1 MVLVSFK
8 KTTRDYYTEE
18 LKTFFGKYAE
28 VTGYSTEEGIGDL
41 SDADLVLL
49 TGIGIKDTMKIHTYT
64 KGNII
69 YMKRTYSNAAFK
81 KLTEVPPGT
90 TAMFVCNDQFSAY
103 ESVAIINSIGNC
115 NIDLVP
121 VYPEMDDVPKLDY
134 AITPAQVQ
142 YVPKEITNVVDIGWR
157 VISTSTM
164 FDIATNLNVL
174 NKKLYDEIIS
184 RQSDIMPVN
193 MGMEYLIENTH
204 QIRNMTREG
213 IVYTDDDF
221 KIRNYNDTVLQ
232 SSNVAQYMGQNIIGT
247 LIPEEYK
254 DVFVGNQNVENILF
268 EHPATKKV
276 LEVSKRALV
285 IHDKQFGYIFKIE
298 DQTEIKALELRLKN
312 EMSSR
317 GHVARYTFKDI
328 LGGSKA
334 IEECKKKAIKIA
346 QLDNVVLITGESG
359 SGKELFAQSMHNAS
373 KRNKMPFLAINCSAL
388 HPHLLESE
396 LFGYEEGAFSGA
408 KKGGKKG
415 LFELANKGTLFLD
428 EIGELPLEVQAK
440 FLRVLQE
447 KELIRVGGSDIISVD
462 VRIIAATNRSLPE
475 RVANGEFRKDLY
487 YRLNV
492 FPLMIPNLKERKE
505 DVLPLAYQFLK
516 EFDASDKIFDPAL
529 VRFLTDYGWP
539 GNIRELRNCIEYMAY
554 MGECELT
561 LADLPSSIN
570 LEKVSSA
577 GTCGSFSGD
586 ALTKSERSICLCI
599 LKNLDN
605 KRLGRRAL
613 YKKLMESGYDTTEYE
628 VRKLLQYLTENAY
641 IEALPG
647 VKGAKVTGKG
657 RLLLEDNI

>member
-1 MVLVSFK
+1 MVLVAFK

-49 TGIGIKDTMKIHTYT
+49 TGIGIKDTMKIHTFT

-81 KLTEVPPGT
+81 KLREVPPGT

-121 VYPEMDDVPKLDY
+121 VYPEMDEIPKLDY

-142 YVPKEITNVVDIGWR
+142 YVPEETANVVDIGWR

-204 QIRNMTREG
+204 QIRDMTREG

-232 SSNVAQYMGQNIIGT
+232 SSNVAQYMGQSIIGT

-254 DVFVGNQNVENILF
+254 DVFIGNQNVENILF
-268 EHPATKKV
+268 EHPVTKKV

-346 QLDNVVLITGESG
+346 QLENVVLITGESG

-475 RVANGEFRKDLY
+475 RVENGDFRKDLY
-487 YRLNV
+487 YRLSI

-516 EFDASDKIFDPAL
+516 EFDASDKIFHPDL
-529 VRFLTDYGWP
+529 IRFLTDYGWP

-561 LADLPSSIN
+561 LADLPASIN

-586 ALTKSERSICLCI
+586 ALTKSERSLCLCI

-605 KRLGRRAL
+605 RRLGRRAL

-628 VRKLLQYLTENAY
+628 VRKLLQYLAENAY

-657 RLLLEDNI
+657 HALLGETI

>member
-1 MVLVSFK
+1 MVLVAFK

-81 KLTEVPPGT
+81 KLREVPPGT

-121 VYPEMDDVPKLDY
+121 VYPEMDEIPKLDY

-142 YVPKEITNVVDIGWR
+142 YVPEETANVVDIGWR

-174 NKKLYDEIIS
+174 NKKLYDEIIR

-204 QIRNMTREG
+204 QIRDMTREG
-213 IVYTDDDF
+213 IVYTDDDLR
-221 KIRNYNDTVLQ
+221 IRNYNDTVLQ

-254 DVFVGNQNVENILF
+254 DVFIGNQNVENILF
-268 EHPATKKV
+268 EHPVTKKV

-328 LGGSKA
+328 LGRSQA

-346 QLDNVVLITGESG
+346 QLENVVLITGESG

-462 VRIIAATNRSLPE
+462 VRIIAATNRSLSE
-475 RVANGEFRKDLY
+475 RVENGDFRKDLY
-487 YRLNV
+487 YRLSI

-516 EFDASDKIFDPAL
+516 EFDASDKIFHPDL
-529 VRFLTDYGWP
+529 IRFLTNYGWP

-570 LEKVSSA
+570 QEKVSSA

-586 ALTKSERSICLCI
+586 ALTKSERSLCLCI
-599 LKNLDN
+599 LKSLDN
-605 KRLGRRAL
+605 RRLGRRAL

-657 RLLLEDNI
+657 HALLGETI

>member
-1 MVLVSFK
+1 MVLVAFK

-81 KLTEVPPGT
+81 KLRDVPPGT

-121 VYPEMDDVPKLDY
+121 VYPEMDEIPKLDY

-142 YVPKEITNVVDIGWR
+142 YVPEETANVVDIGWR

-174 NKKLYDEIIS
+174 NKKLYDEIIR

-204 QIRNMTREG
+204 QIRDMTREG
-213 IVYTDDDF
+213 IVYTDDDLR
-221 KIRNYNDTVLQ
+221 IRNYNDTVLQ
-232 SSNVAQYMGQNIIGT
+232 SSNVAQYMGQSIIGT

-254 DVFVGNQNVENILF
+254 DVFIGNQNVENILF
-268 EHPATKKV
+268 EHPVTKKV

-328 LGGSKA
+328 LGRSQA

-346 QLDNVVLITGESG
+346 QLENVVLITGESG

-475 RVANGEFRKDLY
+475 RVENGDFRKDLY
-487 YRLNV
+487 YRLSI

-516 EFDASDKIFDPAL
+516 EFDASDKIFDPDL
-529 VRFLTDYGWP
+529 IRFLTDYGWP

-586 ALTKSERSICLCI
+586 ALTKSERSLCLCI

-605 KRLGRRAL
+605 RRLGRRAL

-657 RLLLEDNI
+657 HALLGETI

>member
-121 VYPEMDDVPKLDY
+121 VYPEMDEIPKLDY

-254 DVFVGNQNVENILF
+254 DVFLGNQNVENILF

-462 VRIIAATNRSLPE
+462 VRIIAATNRSLPD

-577 GTCGSFSGD
+577 GTCGSFSND
-586 ALTKSERSICLCI
+586 ALTKSERSLSLCI

-605 KRLGRRAL
+605 RRLGRRAL